1 MGNLFYVQQLN
12 PCQKRHG
19 QIWFRSLKP
28 IQIGRLTLKNNVFL
42 APMSGIT
49 DLPFRKLAAR
59 LGAGLVFSEMIAS
72 EQLCSGDDEAL
83 LKLKGEGID
92 PFAVQIAGREAYWM
106 GEAAKK
112 VEQGGASI
120 IDINMGCPAKQV
132 TRGLSGSALMRDL
145 NHAMSLIE
153 AVTRAVTIPVTLK
166 MRMGWDHQTLNAPE
180 LAERAEAAG
189 VSMVTVHGR
198 TRCQFYKGKA
208 DWAFISRVKAAV
220 SIPVI
225 ANGDVTSIGAAR
237 EMLRLSGADG
247 VMVGRGA
254 QGEPWLPGEI
264 ADALKHDAS
273 MQDSPMQN
281 GALAQNGVEATPSRL
296 NFSDLMSTHYDE
308 TLSHYGADIG
318 VRAAR
323 KHLGWYVEKSPL
335 EPGRQSYWRKWLCQQ
350 SNPDLVFSAIRD
362 FCAES
367 VAMTP
372 NSNGNTTLRVC
383 AHE

>member
-1 MGNLFYVQQLN
+1 
-12 PCQKRHG
+12 
-19 QIWFRSLKP
+19 
-28 IQIGRLTLKNNVFL
+28 
-42 APMSGIT
+42 MSGIT
-49 DLPFRKLAAR
+49 DLPFRKLANR

-112 VEQGGASI
+112 VEQAGAAI

-180 LAERAEAAG
+180 LAKRAEAAG
-189 VSMVTVHGR
+189 VSMVTIHGR

-208 DWAFISRVKAAV
+208 DWAFISRVKDAV

-225 ANGDVTSIGAAR
+225 ANGDVNSIDDAR

-254 QGEPWLPGEI
+254 QGEPWLPGQI
-264 ADALKHDAS
+264 AEAFSQDAS
-273 MQDSPMQN
+273 TQNNPMQN
-281 GALAQNGVEATPSRL
+281 GTVVQSFVQVPSSRL
-296 NFSDLMSTHYDE
+296 SFSDLMSTHYDD

-335 EPGRQSYWRKWLCQQ
+335 EPARQSYWRKWLCQQ

-367 VAMTP
+367 VAISRCVGGQRGERAFTY
-372 NSNGNTTLRVC
+372 
-383 AHE
+383 E